1 MASIQ
6 KNTETPPKEEPTKC
20 GIIMPISDTPGYPP
34 GHWSDVRQIISDSI
48 ASIGLAPC
56 LVSETNETQIIH
68 KTIVQNL
75 YQNEIIVCDVSSK
88 NSNVMFELGMRL
100 AFDKP
105 VVIVKDDATA
115 YSFDTSPI
123 EHINYPKELRHP
135 NIEEFKKELSKK
147 IRETIEAAKK
157 PSYSTFLKHFAIVDV
172 AKLPMYEGTSS
183 QLLFE
188 KIDDLSSQIASIRR
202 NTLINPGVKRADPT
216 TEEIDKAKTLVRGA
230 INHYCNI
237 KSIEECKIYG
247 NAEEIEKLVRFVEE
261 NSEIRRL
268 CHQRRALQRII
279 EEELLPF

>member
-1 MASIQ
+1 MASAQ

-34 GHWSDVRQIISDSI
+34 GHWADVRQIISDSI

-183 QLLFE
+183 QLLLE
-188 KIDDLSSQIASIRR
+188 KIDNLSSQVAALRR
-202 NTLINPGVKRADPT
+202 NPINLRRIEPSPEEEKAAKDLIRTMIDRFCDEYRVKTPQILSNKDLT
-216 TEEIDKAKTLVRGA
+216 MELYDYV
-230 INHYCNI
+230 
-237 KSIEECKIYG
+237 
-247 NAEEIEKLVRFVEE
+247 EK
-261 NSEIRRL
+261 NSEICML
-268 CHQRRALQRII
+268 CKNRNNLEKYVYDSLI
-279 EEELLPF
+279 PF

>member
-1 MASIQ
+1 MASVQ
-6 KNTETPPKEEPTKC
+6 KNIDTTLIAGTTKC

-34 GHWSDVRQIISDSI
+34 GHWADVRQIISDSI
-48 ASIGLAPC
+48 VSIGLSPC

-123 EHINYPKELRHP
+123 EHINYPKELRYP
-135 NIEEFKKELSKK
+135 KIEEFKKELSKK
-147 IRETIEAAKK
+147 IRESIEAAKN

-183 QLLFE
+183 QLFLE
-188 KIDDLSSQIASIRR
+188 KIDNLSSQIALLRR
-202 NTLINPGVKRADPT
+202 NQTNSRRIGPSLEEEKAAKDLIRIM
-216 TEEIDKAKTLVRGA
+216 ID
-230 INHYCNI
+230 
-237 KSIEECKIYG
+237 
-247 NAEEIEKLVRFVEE
+247 RFCDEYRVEE
-261 NSEIRRL
+261 PQILSNKDLTMKLYDYIERDSEICML
-268 CHQRRALQRII
+268 CKNRNNLEKYVYDSLI
-279 EEELLPF
+279 PF